1 VLCHTCWRQQWGS
14 NGAAAM
20 SGSNGTH
27 THGGQ
32 QWDTHILI
40 DMERSDGVGF
50 ARTQTK
56 GID

>member
-1 VLCHTCWRQQWGS
+1 MAAMGH
-14 NGAAAM
+14 GAAM
-20 SGSNGTH
+20 GHTPTTSNGTSNGISNG
-27 THGGQ
+27 TDQ

>member
-1 VLCHTCWRQQWGS
+1 MGHTPC
-14 NGAAAM
+14 
-20 SGSNGTH
+20 GSNGTQ
-27 THGGQ
+27 TSLLTWQWQ